1 MIAAASM
8 RGCCITLAEKL
19 YMNTEQ
25 DNNNHFQDNEMEE
38 FEVLWAH

>member
-8 RGCCITLAEKL
+8 CGCCVTLAEKL

-25 DNNNHFQDNEMEE
+25 DNNKHFQGNEMEE
-38 FEVLWAH
+38 FEVLRAH